1 MQKEQDGKWKVTE
14 RTADAMTYAE
24 RLANYNL
31 EKSQIPRTVNDNK
44 TYEAMLRALAKK
56 WRV

>member
-1 MQKEQDGKWKVTE
+1 
-14 RTADAMTYAE
+14 MTYAE

-31 EKSQIPRTVNDNK
+31 EKSQIPRTAEDSK
-44 TYEAMLRALAKK
+44 TYEAALKALAKK